1 MEKQR
6 EQDRADLEM
15 KRLCGVFGSPQPPE
29 EEKPLDKVK
38 EPPRPYRSRER
49 EERWA
54 RKSAAA
60 LSIFM

>member
-6 EQDRADLEM
+6 EQDRADLEV
-15 KRLCGVFGSPQPPE
+15 KRLCGVFGSQPPE

-49 EERWA
+49 EER
-54 RKSAAA
+54 
-60 LSIFM
+60 

>member
-6 EQDRADLEM
+6 EQDRADLEV

-29 EEKPLDKVK
+29 EEKVK

-49 EERWA
+49 EER
-54 RKSAAA
+54 
-60 LSIFM
+60 

>member
-6 EQDRADLEM
+6 EQDRADLEV

-38 EPPRPYRSRER
+38 EPPHRRRSLDREDR
-49 EERWA
+49 
-54 RKSAAA
+54 
-60 LSIFM
+60 

>member
-49 EERWA
+49 EERRA